1 VIASYTFMSINGEL
15 MDKNLADGQPIA
27 TLLTI
32 LAQASVLKRL
42 PRTGWLLNGVTPCE
56 SVADHTAGVAL
67 LTLTLANSI
76 NNDWRGAGLQRPL
89 DVGRAVTLAV
99 LHDLAESI
107 VTDLPKHSTQLIG
120 SDTKRRVE
128 TEAITAIF
136 DGAPNADDYAT
147 LWDEYTNIDSPEARL
162 VHDAD
167 TLDMVHQALR
177 YELAGHRTL
186 DEFWQ
191 GHRWH
196 YGLCEHLFEV
206 LHKSRR

>member
-1 VIASYTFMSINGEL
+1 MDRDRASE
-15 MDKNLADGQPIA
+15 QPIA
-27 TLLTI
+27 TLLTV

-67 LTLTLANSI
+67 LTLALANAL
-76 NNDWRGAGLQRPL
+76 NTDWRGAGLERPL
-89 DVGRAVTLAV
+89 DVGRTVTLAV

-107 VTDLPKHSTQLIG
+107 VTDLPKRSTQLLG
-120 SDTKRRVE
+120 SENKRRA
-128 TEAITAIF
+128 EAEAFASIF
-136 DGAPNADDYAT
+136 AGAPNSDDYAT
-147 LWDEYTNIDSPEARL
+147 LWNEYTSNGSPEARL

-167 TLDMVHQALR
+167 ALDMVHQALR
-177 YELAGHRTL
+177 YEHAGHRTL

-206 LHKSRR
+206 LRNSRT

>member
-1 VIASYTFMSINGEL
+1 MTSLENTRKP
-15 MDKNLADGQPIA
+15 MDAADSTAAQPIA
-27 TLLTI
+27 SLLTV

-67 LTLTLANSI
+67 LTLALANTI
-76 NNDWRGAGLQRPL
+76 NADWHGAGLERPL
-89 DVGRAVTLAV
+89 DVGHAVTLAI

-107 VTDLPKHSTQLIG
+107 ITDLPKRSAQLIG
-120 SDTKRRVE
+120 ADIKRRA
-128 TEAITAIF
+128 EAAAIATIF
-136 DGAPNADDYAT
+136 DGAPHIDDYAIF
-147 LWDEYTNIDSPEARL
+147 WSEYTDNSSPEARL

-167 TLDMVHQALR
+167 TLDMVHQALC

-191 GHRWH
+191 DHRWH
-196 YGLCEHLFEV
+196 YRLCEHLFEV
-206 LHKSRR
+206 LHKSRA